1 MYYLSVLKGK
11 DKGEVVASKSF
22 DDFGHAMA
30 ACSDYYNPKAHRA
43 VLSFTTEAIN
53 GKFAR
58 AYAELNRPEDID
70 IDSTDIDSA
79 DGNDEYQCAIKQAN
93 VHDYDSSF
101 LFLIESDFGIQDAD
115 NT

>member
-30 ACSDYYNPKAHRA
+30 ACADYYSPRAHRA
-43 VLSFTTEAIN
+43 VLSFTTDAIN

-70 IDSTDIDSA
+70 STDTENA
-79 DGNDEYQCAIKQAN
+79 DAKDEYQCAVKQAN
-93 VHDYDSSF
+93 AHEYDSSF